1 MPEHRPRLMA
11 ASGATRASA
20 PRRCPEK
27 PGAAFDNPG
36 MRSHL
41 ACLFF
46 AALALPPGAA
56 SAATIT
62 VGPGGDAARFSDAV
76 RLAQDGDT
84 IDVTPGDYAGDVA
97 VLTQQRLHVRGV
109 GARPVF
115 QAAGRHAE
123 GKAIWVVRGGSV
135 IIENIEFRGARV
147 PDQNGAGIRHEKGK
161 LQVIGCSFVDNEMG
175 LLTSNDGDAELVV
188 RDSRFELAPHRP
200 GALTHLLYVGRIRRV
215 EVTGSRFTQG
225 WRGHLIK
232 SRAKE
237 SRIVGNHIVDGPL
250 GEASYEIDLP
260 NGGLA
265 LVADNRIGQSAHT
278 GNHAMLSF
286 GAEGEAWEPSR
297 LELRDNE
304 FRNDA
309 EGLGALVHIWWD
321 RLPASAQARGQGNRL
336 IGSGRLP
343 ALTR

>member
-1 MPEHRPRLMA
+1 MGHR
-11 ASGATRASA
+11 
-20 PRRCPEK
+20 
-27 PGAAFDNPG
+27 F
-36 MRSHL
+36 

-46 AALALPPGAA
+46 ALALPLGTAF
-56 SAATIT
+56 AATIT
-62 VGPGGDAARFSDAV
+62 VGPGGDAARFSEAV

-84 IDVTPGDYAGDVA
+84 IEVLPGDYLGDVA
-97 VLTQQRLHVRGV
+97 VLTQQRLHVRGL

-115 QAAGRHAE
+115 HAAGRHAE

-135 IIENIEFRGARV
+135 TIENIEFRGARV
-147 PDQNGAGIRHEKGK
+147 PDQNGAGIRHEAGR

-175 LLTSNDGDAELVV
+175 LLTSNDGNAELVV

-200 GALTHLLYVGRIRRV
+200 GKGLTHLLYVGRIRRV
-215 EVTGSRFTQG
+215 EITGSHFAQG

-265 LVADNRIGQSAHT
+265 LVADNRIGQSAHP
-278 GNHAMLSF
+278 GNQTMLSF
-286 GAEGEAWEPSR
+286 GAEGEAWEHSR
-297 LELRDNE
+297 LELRNNE

-309 EGLGALVHIWWD
+309 EGSDALVRIWWG
-321 RLPASAQARGQGNRL
+321 RLPAAAQAHGKGNRL
-336 IGSGRLP
+336 IGPGRLP